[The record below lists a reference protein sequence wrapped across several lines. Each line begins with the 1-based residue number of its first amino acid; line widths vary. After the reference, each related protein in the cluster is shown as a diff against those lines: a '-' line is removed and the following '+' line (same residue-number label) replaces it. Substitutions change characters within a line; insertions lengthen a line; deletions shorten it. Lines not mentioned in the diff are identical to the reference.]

1 MSSTTPRTPT
11 PLVLMVGDLGG
22 QVTAHLVRALVEHD
36 QWCRTNGVG
45 VPAELRGLLGALSA
59 RSGQERPT
67 SPSSP
72 APGEGDRMLL
82 ALDYE
87 AVATRLGVSVRTVRR
102 LVSTGDLPAVS
113 ISGCRRVRATDLIA
127 YVESLEG

>member
-1 MSSTTPRTPT
+1 
-11 PLVLMVGDLGG
+11 
-22 QVTAHLVRALVEHD
+22 
-36 QWCRTNGVG
+36 
-45 VPAELRGLLGALSA
+45 
-59 RSGQERPT
+59 
-67 SPSSP
+67 
-72 APGEGDRMLL
+72 MLL

-87 AVATRLGVSVRTVRR
+87 SVATRLGVSVRTVRR